1 MTGWNKFWSLILSPA
16 TARFILAL
24 LAMAVGTY
32 ALYALMAKRIEESN
46 REALFLALGI
56 MLGLAKDA
64 FSYYF
69 GSTARGDDKPIDVAV
84 TNPPG
89 NPVPVAPDYTTYE
102 EPK

>member
-1 MTGWNKFWSLILSPA
+1 LSPA

-32 ALYALMAKRIEESN
+32 ALYALMTKAIEPSN

-69 GSTARGDDKPIDVAV
+69 GSTARGDDISKSMPATVENKP
-84 TNPPG
+84 N
-89 NPVPVAPDYTTYE
+89 NPVPVETLDLAGAEIDR
-102 EPK
+102 